1 MPAGYLGVNVDEETV
16 LGAHQLVGHVPGVLK
31 HETVGMICQFELTI
45 IIQLLVYYSSI

>member
-31 HETVGMICQFELTI
+31 HETVGMICRSI
-45 IIQLLVYYSSI
+45 ISILL